1 LKLNAILPIILFAV
15 VLTFICGCQSST
27 KTITVGSKNFTEQII
42 LGEIISQLVENQ
54 TDITVKRKF
63 NLGGTFVCFT
73 ALKQGDI
80 DIYPEYTGT
89 GLTAILKREVVN
101 DKNRVFDIV
110 KDEFKKQFDLVWL
123 KPLGLNNTYTITMR
137 TTHSEELSIE
147 RISDLVK
154 HQDVL
159 RSGFTSEFLERS
171 DGFEGLRKKY
181 GIQFKIRPKELDPG
195 LMYKAIQEK
204 QIDVIC
210 GFATDGRIPAYNLKI
225 LQDDNNFFPPYYAAP
240 LIRQKTIDAFPELT
254 TVINRLS
261 GSITD
266 LEMSEMNF
274 SVDQG
279 GKKVQSV
286 ARNFL
291 KKMNLL

>member
-159 RSGFTSEFLERS
+159 RSGFTSEFLERP

-181 GIQFKIRPKELDPG
+181 GIRFKIRPKELDPG

-240 LIRQKTIDAFPELT
+240 VIRQKTIDAFPELK
-254 TVINRLS
+254 TVINKLS
-261 GSITD
+261 GLITD

-274 SVDQG
+274 SVDQE

-291 KKMNLL
+291 KTIKLL